1 MKKHA
6 LDIAIVVCAI
16 IVIVLAVI
24 LVWPT
29 DKKDLSKSTKVKNE
43 VNSEEKVNEETK
55 EVSNN
60 EETRTEDEI
69 KENSFLADTAVASN
83 EDEVVSYVA
92 DVESQISTKKS

>member
-29 DKKDLSKSTKVKNE
+29 DKKDVSKSTKVKNE

-55 EVSNN
+55 EVLHLVKDIF
-60 EETRTEDEI
+60 EVFCTQI
-69 KENSFLADTAVASN
+69 KQD
-83 EDEVVSYVA
+83 
-92 DVESQISTKKS
+92 ISTLQQDITEMKIFLK